1 MWIARFVFMTRR
13 SLFRFAGSIVRP
25 PFREQDRIPHLF
37 YQMCSNPHRV
47 FSLGLPPRFRAGVS
61 IAAPRRSP
69 YYNTQ
74 TLHKASR
81 GEKTVKVLILSCDT
95 GEGHNSAAA
104 AVAGALT
111 QRGIE
116 SHVFDPLVLAGKYA
130 ERFVSGAYTTI
141 MKKAPSAFN
150 ALYRAGDIYSST
162 GITSPVYHANAR
174 YAANLRAFIET
185 NGYDRVVCTHLYPME
200 TLTAIRKSGDFTV
213 PCYGVLTDYTCIPFL
228 AETDLDGYFIAH
240 EDLRAELVEKG
251 IPSDRI
257 IVTGIPV
264 DEKFAHHM
272 EKAAAR
278 NYLAIPQNQDVFLIM
293 SGGIGVGNA
302 GAICDEILRRHSG
315 AFTVYILVGRNSDLK
330 QTLEE
335 KYAGN
340 EHVRIVTFTKK
351 VNVYMNAADVMI
363 SKPGGLTSTEAAV
376 AQVPLVQ
383 LLVYTACEAPNIA
396 FFSSHGLS
404 ERAENAADAAEKAV
418 ALVRDK
424 ARAEA
429 MREAQR
435 NTIAPDAA
443 DKIAERIVL
452 S

>member
-1 MWIARFVFMTRR
+1 M
-13 SLFRFAGSIVRP
+13 
-25 PFREQDRIPHLF
+25 
-37 YQMCSNPHRV
+37 
-47 FSLGLPPRFRAGVS
+47 
-61 IAAPRRSP
+61 
-69 YYNTQ
+69 
-74 TLHKASR
+74 
-81 GEKTVKVLILSCDT
+81 KVLILSCDT

-251 IPSDRI
+251 IPSERI

-340 EHVRIVTFTKK
+340 EHIRIVTFTKK
-351 VNVYMNAADVMI
+351 VNVYMNAADVLI
-363 SKPGGLTSTEAAV
+363 TKPGGLSSTEAAAACIPMIHLITIPGCEEKNAAFYESHGMARKTTSLREAASLAV
-376 AQVPLVQ
+376 ALAGDPA
-383 LLVYTACEAPNIA
+383 ACEAMRKQQAEQINANSAQDIA
-396 FFSSHGLS
+396 RFVLC
-404 ERAENAADAAEKAV
+404 ENAND
-418 ALVRDK
+418 D
-424 ARAEA
+424 
-429 MREAQR
+429 
-435 NTIAPDAA
+435 
-443 DKIAERIVL
+443 
-452 S
+452 

>member
-1 MWIARFVFMTRR
+1 M
-13 SLFRFAGSIVRP
+13 
-25 PFREQDRIPHLF
+25 
-37 YQMCSNPHRV
+37 
-47 FSLGLPPRFRAGVS
+47 
-61 IAAPRRSP
+61 
-69 YYNTQ
+69 
-74 TLHKASR
+74 
-81 GEKTVKVLILSCDT
+81 KVLILSCDT

-404 ERAENAADAAEKAV
+404 ERAENAAAQSIVDFGSALTKTPHGALYTLAAKAV
-418 ALVRDK
+418 ALARDK
-424 ARAEA
+424 EKAAA
-429 MREAQR
+429 MRTAQR

>member
-1 MWIARFVFMTRR
+1 M
-13 SLFRFAGSIVRP
+13 
-25 PFREQDRIPHLF
+25 
-37 YQMCSNPHRV
+37 
-47 FSLGLPPRFRAGVS
+47 
-61 IAAPRRSP
+61 
-69 YYNTQ
+69 
-74 TLHKASR
+74 
-81 GEKTVKVLILSCDT
+81 KVLILSCDT
-95 GEGHNSAAA
+95 GEGHNSAGA

-452 S
+452 SRPETKLFSPLLWSPGAFCSAA

>member
-1 MWIARFVFMTRR
+1 MR
-13 SLFRFAGSIVRP
+13 
-25 PFREQDRIPHLF
+25 
-37 YQMCSNPHRV
+37 
-47 FSLGLPPRFRAGVS
+47 LPPRFGRRMS
-61 IAAPRRSP
+61 IAAPRISS
-69 YYNTQ
+69 YYNTH

-81 GEKTVKVLILSCDT
+81 ERKPLKVLILSCDT

-111 QRGIE
+111 HRGIE
-116 SHVFDPLVLAGKYA
+116 NRVFDPLVLAGKYA
-130 ERFVSGAYTTI
+130 ERFVSGAYTAI
-141 MKKAPSAFN
+141 MKNAPSAFN

-174 YAANLRAFIET
+174 YAANLRSFIET
-185 NGYDRVVCTHLYPME
+185 NGYDCVVCTHLYPME
-200 TLTAIRKSGDFTV
+200 TMTAIRKAGDFTV

-228 AETDLDGYFIAH
+228 AETELDGYFIAH
-240 EDLRAELVEKG
+240 EDLRAEFVEKG
-251 IPSDRI
+251 IPSERI

-264 DEKFAHHM
+264 DEKFANHM
-272 EKAAAR
+272 DKAAAR
-278 NYLAIPQNQDVFLIM
+278 NYLAIPQQQDVFLVM

-302 GAICDEILRRHSG
+302 GAICDEILLRHDSG

-330 QTLEE
+330 RTLEE

-351 VNVYMNAADVMI
+351 VNVYMNAADVML

-396 FFSSHGLS
+396 FFASHGLS
-404 ERAENAADAAEKAV
+404 ERAEDAADAAAKAV
-418 ALVRDK
+418 ALARDK
-424 ARAEA
+424 EKAAA

-443 DKIAERIVL
+443 DRIAERIVL

>member
-1 MWIARFVFMTRR
+1 M
-13 SLFRFAGSIVRP
+13 
-25 PFREQDRIPHLF
+25 
-37 YQMCSNPHRV
+37 
-47 FSLGLPPRFRAGVS
+47 
-61 IAAPRRSP
+61 
-69 YYNTQ
+69 
-74 TLHKASR
+74 
-81 GEKTVKVLILSCDT
+81 KVLILSCDT

-330 QTLEE
+330 QTLDE

-363 SKPGGLTSTEAAV
+363 SKPGGLTSTEAV
-376 AQVPLVQ
+376 ASRKPLVLIYPIPGCETFNREFFVTLKMAVTADEPDELVAKGLN
-383 LLVYTACEAPNIA
+383 LLTDGKARETMINAQIKNIDENA
-396 FFSSHGLS
+396 T
-404 ERAENAADAAEKAV
+404 ENAAQFIITRTVEIKKERELAANAGEFA
-418 ALVRDK
+418 
-424 ARAEA
+424 
-429 MREAQR
+429 
-435 NTIAPDAA
+435 
-443 DKIAERIVL
+443 
-452 S
+452 

>member
-1 MWIARFVFMTRR
+1 M
-13 SLFRFAGSIVRP
+13 
-25 PFREQDRIPHLF
+25 
-37 YQMCSNPHRV
+37 
-47 FSLGLPPRFRAGVS
+47 
-61 IAAPRRSP
+61 
-69 YYNTQ
+69 
-74 TLHKASR
+74 
-81 GEKTVKVLILSCDT
+81 KVLILSCDT

-429 MREAQR
+429 MRKAQR

-452 S
+452 SGPETKLFSPLL

>member
-1 MWIARFVFMTRR
+1 M
-13 SLFRFAGSIVRP
+13 
-25 PFREQDRIPHLF
+25 
-37 YQMCSNPHRV
+37 
-47 FSLGLPPRFRAGVS
+47 
-61 IAAPRRSP
+61 
-69 YYNTQ
+69 
-74 TLHKASR
+74 
-81 GEKTVKVLILSCDT
+81 KVLILSCDT

-240 EDLRAELVEKG
+240 EDLRTELVEKG

-443 DKIAERIVL
+443 DKIAERIVRRGL
-452 S
+452 YARRRDVQPRTAEAFDGQGCVRAARR

>member
-1 MWIARFVFMTRR
+1 M
-13 SLFRFAGSIVRP
+13 
-25 PFREQDRIPHLF
+25 
-37 YQMCSNPHRV
+37 
-47 FSLGLPPRFRAGVS
+47 
-61 IAAPRRSP
+61 
-69 YYNTQ
+69 
-74 TLHKASR
+74 
-81 GEKTVKVLILSCDT
+81 KVLILSCDT

-335 KYAGN
+335 K
-340 EHVRIVTFTKK
+340 
-351 VNVYMNAADVMI
+351 
-363 SKPGGLTSTEAAV
+363 
-376 AQVPLVQ
+376 
-383 LLVYTACEAPNIA
+383 
-396 FFSSHGLS
+396 
-404 ERAENAADAAEKAV
+404 
-418 ALVRDK
+418 
-424 ARAEA
+424 
-429 MREAQR
+429 
-435 NTIAPDAA
+435 
-443 DKIAERIVL
+443 
-452 S
+452 

>member
-1 MWIARFVFMTRR
+1 M
-13 SLFRFAGSIVRP
+13 
-25 PFREQDRIPHLF
+25 
-37 YQMCSNPHRV
+37 
-47 FSLGLPPRFRAGVS
+47 
-61 IAAPRRSP
+61 
-69 YYNTQ
+69 
-74 TLHKASR
+74 
-81 GEKTVKVLILSCDT
+81 KVLILSCDT

-452 S
+452 SWPETKLFSPLL

>member
-1 MWIARFVFMTRR
+1 
-13 SLFRFAGSIVRP
+13 
-25 PFREQDRIPHLF
+25 
-37 YQMCSNPHRV
+37 
-47 FSLGLPPRFRAGVS
+47 
-61 IAAPRRSP
+61 
-69 YYNTQ
+69 
-74 TLHKASR
+74 
-81 GEKTVKVLILSCDT
+81 
-95 GEGHNSAAA
+95 
-104 AVAGALT
+104 
-111 QRGIE
+111 
-116 SHVFDPLVLAGKYA
+116 
-130 ERFVSGAYTTI
+130 
-141 MKKAPSAFN
+141 
-150 ALYRAGDIYSST
+150 
-162 GITSPVYHANAR
+162 
-174 YAANLRAFIET
+174 
-185 NGYDRVVCTHLYPME
+185 ME
-200 TLTAIRKSGDFTV
+200 TLTAIRKSGDFSV

-351 VNVYMNAADVMI
+351 GECVHERRRRDDLQARRTYKHRGGGGAGPARAASRIYRVR
-363 SKPGGLTSTEAAV
+363 SAEHRV
-376 AQVPLVQ
+376 
-383 LLVYTACEAPNIA
+383 LLLPRSFRSARKTPPTPRKNR
-396 FFSSHGLS
+396 
-404 ERAENAADAAEKAV
+404 RA
-418 ALVRDK
+418 R
-424 ARAEA
+424 ARQGKAEA

>member
-1 MWIARFVFMTRR
+1 MHAPLPDGDADRHPEIGRFHRAVLRR
-13 SLFRFAGSIVRP
+13 A
-25 PFREQDRIPHLF
+25 D
-37 YQMCSNPHRV
+37 
-47 FSLGLPPRFRAGVS
+47 
-61 IAAPRRSP
+61 
-69 YYNTQ
+69 
-74 TLHKASR
+74 
-81 GEKTVKVLILSCDT
+81 
-95 GEGHNSAAA
+95 
-104 AVAGALT
+104 
-111 QRGIE
+111 
-116 SHVFDPLVLAGKYA
+116 
-130 ERFVSGAYTTI
+130 
-141 MKKAPSAFN
+141 
-150 ALYRAGDIYSST
+150 
-162 GITSPVYHANAR
+162 
-174 YAANLRAFIET
+174 
-185 NGYDRVVCTHLYPME
+185 
-200 TLTAIRKSGDFTV
+200 
-213 PCYGVLTDYTCIPFL
+213 DYTCIPFL

>member
-1 MWIARFVFMTRR
+1 MW
-13 SLFRFAGSIVRP
+13 
-25 PFREQDRIPHLF
+25 
-37 YQMCSNPHRV
+37 
-47 FSLGLPPRFRAGVS
+47 
-61 IAAPRRSP
+61 
-69 YYNTQ
+69 
-74 TLHKASR
+74 K
-81 GEKTVKVLILSCDT
+81 
-95 GEGHNSAAA
+95 
-104 AVAGALT
+104 
-111 QRGIE
+111 
-116 SHVFDPLVLAGKYA
+116 
-130 ERFVSGAYTTI
+130 
-141 MKKAPSAFN
+141 
-150 ALYRAGDIYSST
+150 
-162 GITSPVYHANAR
+162 
-174 YAANLRAFIET
+174 
-185 NGYDRVVCTHLYPME
+185 
-200 TLTAIRKSGDFTV
+200 
-213 PCYGVLTDYTCIPFL
+213 
-228 AETDLDGYFIAH
+228 
-240 EDLRAELVEKG
+240 KG

-376 AQVPLVQ
+376 GAGPARAASRIHRVRSAEHRVFCLPRPS
-383 LLVYTACEAPNIA
+383 EAR
-396 FFSSHGLS
+396 G
-404 ERAENAADAAEKAV
+404 ERRGRRGKG
-418 ALVRDK
+418 RR
-424 ARAEA
+424 ARARQGEAEA

-435 NTIAPDAA
+435 HTIAPDAA
-443 DKIAERIVL
+443 DKIAERMLL

>member
-1 MWIARFVFMTRR
+1 MAPTRR
-13 SLFRFAGSIVRP
+13 PNRPGLASLAAAAATAG
-25 PFREQDRIPHLF
+25 
-37 YQMCSNPHRV
+37 
-47 FSLGLPPRFRAGVS
+47 
-61 IAAPRRSP
+61 AA
-69 YYNTQ
+69 
-74 TLHKASR
+74 
-81 GEKTVKVLILSCDT
+81 VV
-95 GEGHNSAAA
+95 AA

-185 NGYDRVVCTHLYPME
+185 NGYDHVVCTHLYPME

-404 ERAENAADAAEKAV
+404 ERAENVVDAAEKAV

>member
-1 MWIARFVFMTRR
+1 M
-13 SLFRFAGSIVRP
+13 
-25 PFREQDRIPHLF
+25 
-37 YQMCSNPHRV
+37 
-47 FSLGLPPRFRAGVS
+47 S
-61 IAAPRRSP
+61 IAELRILS
-69 YYNTQ
+69 YYNTH

-81 GEKTVKVLILSCDT
+81 ERKPLKVLILSCDT

-111 QRGIE
+111 RKGIE
-116 SHVFDPLVLAGKYA
+116 NRVFDPLVLAGKYA
-130 ERFVSGAYTTI
+130 ERFVSGAYTAI
-141 MKKAPSAFN
+141 MKNAPSAFN

-174 YAANLRAFIET
+174 YAANLRSFIET

-200 TLTAIRKSGDFTV
+200 TMTAIRKAGEFPV

-251 IPSDRI
+251 IPSERI

-264 DEKFAHHM
+264 DEKFADHM
-272 EKAAAR
+272 DKAAAR
-278 NYLAIPQNQDVFLIM
+278 NYLAIPQQQDVFLVM

-302 GAICDEILRRHSG
+302 GAICDEILLRHG
-315 AFTVYILVGRNSDLK
+315 GGVFTVYILVGRNSDLK

-351 VNVYMNAADVMI
+351 VNVYMNAADVML

-396 FFSSHGLS
+396 FFASHGLS
-404 ERAENAADAAEKAV
+404 ERAEDAADAAAKAV
-418 ALVRDK
+418 ALARDK
-424 ARAEA
+424 EKAAA

-435 NTIAPDAA
+435 ATIAPDAA

>member
-1 MWIARFVFMTRR
+1 MALYILEDK
-13 SLFRFAGSIVRP
+13 SLH
-25 PFREQDRIPHLF
+25 PFLSKRTAQEITAVKALNQKRIPTKSITDISDLSVLLRDSH
-37 YQMCSNPHRV
+37 SV
-47 FSLGLPPRFRAGVS
+47 FLIPYGITPDTLKAIKFCNYNDIPV
-61 IAAPRRSP
+61 IAMHNIPDFAPE
-69 YYNTQ
+69 Y
-74 TLHKASR
+74 
-81 GEKTVKVLILSCDT
+81 
-95 GEGHNSAAA
+95 
-104 AVAGALT
+104 
-111 QRGIE
+111 
-116 SHVFDPLVLAGKYA
+116 
-130 ERFVSGAYTTI
+130 
-141 MKKAPSAFN
+141 
-150 ALYRAGDIYSST
+150 IYSST

-435 NTIAPDAA
+435 NTIAPNAA

>member
-1 MWIARFVFMTRR
+1 M
-13 SLFRFAGSIVRP
+13 
-25 PFREQDRIPHLF
+25 
-37 YQMCSNPHRV
+37 
-47 FSLGLPPRFRAGVS
+47 
-61 IAAPRRSP
+61 
-69 YYNTQ
+69 
-74 TLHKASR
+74 
-81 GEKTVKVLILSCDT
+81 KVLILSCDT

-185 NGYDRVVCTHLYPME
+185 NGYDRVVCTHLYP
-200 TLTAIRKSGDFTV
+200 LGVHV
-213 PCYGVLTDYTCIPFL
+213 PNYGVLTDYTCIPFL

>member
-1 MWIARFVFMTRR
+1 M
-13 SLFRFAGSIVRP
+13 
-25 PFREQDRIPHLF
+25 
-37 YQMCSNPHRV
+37 
-47 FSLGLPPRFRAGVS
+47 S
-61 IAAPRRSP
+61 IAEPQILS
-69 YYNTQ
+69 YYNTH

-81 GEKTVKVLILSCDT
+81 ERKPLKVLILSCDT

-111 QRGIE
+111 HRGIE
-116 SHVFDPLVLAGKYA
+116 NRVFDPLVLAGKYA
-130 ERFVSGAYTTI
+130 ERFVSGAYTAI
-141 MKKAPSAFN
+141 MKNAPSAFN

-174 YAANLRAFIET
+174 YAANLRSFIET

-200 TLTAIRKSGDFTV
+200 TMTAIRKAGEFPV

-240 EDLRAELVEKG
+240 EDLSAELVEKG
-251 IPSDRI
+251 IPSERI

-264 DEKFAHHM
+264 DEKFAQHM
-272 EKAAAR
+272 DKAAAR
-278 NYLAIPQNQDVFLIM
+278 NYLAIPQQQDVFLVM

-302 GAICDEILRRHSG
+302 GAICDEILLRHDGG

-396 FFSSHGLS
+396 FFASHGLS
-404 ERAENAADAAEKAV
+404 ERAEDAADAAAKAV
-418 ALVRDK
+418 ALARDK
-424 ARAEA
+424 EKAAA

-435 NTIAPDAA
+435 ATIAPDAA

>member
-1 MWIARFVFMTRR
+1 M
-13 SLFRFAGSIVRP
+13 
-25 PFREQDRIPHLF
+25 
-37 YQMCSNPHRV
+37 
-47 FSLGLPPRFRAGVS
+47 
-61 IAAPRRSP
+61 
-69 YYNTQ
+69 
-74 TLHKASR
+74 
-81 GEKTVKVLILSCDT
+81 KVLILSCDT

-174 YAANLRAFIET
+174 YAANLRAYIEQ
-185 NGYDRVVCTHLYPME
+185 NGYGCVVCTHLYPME

-251 IPSDRI
+251 IPSERI

-278 NYLAIPQNQDVFLIM
+278 NYLAIPQKQDVFLIM

-424 ARAEA
+424 VFGKMRTRGTCATAASVTPPIKLRKGSCCHDRKRSSSHLCSDRRGLSARRRDVQPRAAEA
-429 MREAQR
+429 FDGQGCVR
-435 NTIAPDAA
+435 AA
-443 DKIAERIVL
+443 RR
-452 S
+452 

>member
-1 MWIARFVFMTRR
+1 M
-13 SLFRFAGSIVRP
+13 
-25 PFREQDRIPHLF
+25 
-37 YQMCSNPHRV
+37 
-47 FSLGLPPRFRAGVS
+47 
-61 IAAPRRSP
+61 
-69 YYNTQ
+69 
-74 TLHKASR
+74 
-81 GEKTVKVLILSCDT
+81 KVLILSCDT

-111 QRGIE
+111 RKGIE
-116 SHVFDPLVLAGKYA
+116 NRVFDPLVLAGKYA
-130 ERFVSGAYTTI
+130 ERFVSGAYTAI
-141 MKKAPSAFN
+141 MKNAPSAFN

-174 YAANLRAFIET
+174 YAANLRSFIET

-251 IPSDRI
+251 IPSERI
-257 IVTGIPV
+257 IATGIPV
-264 DEKFAHHM
+264 DEKFANHM
-272 EKAAAR
+272 DKAAAR
-278 NYLAIPQNQDVFLIM
+278 NYLAIPQQQDVFLVM

-302 GAICDEILRRHSG
+302 GAICDEILRQHG
-315 AFTVYILVGRNSDLK
+315 GGTFTVYILVGRNSDLK
-330 QTLEE
+330 RTLEE

-351 VNVYMNAADVMI
+351 VNIYMNAADVMI

-396 FFSSHGLS
+396 FFASHGLS
-404 ERAENAADAAEKAV
+404 ERAENAADAAGKAV
-418 ALVRDK
+418 ALARDK
-424 ARAEA
+424 EKAEA
-429 MREAQR
+429 MRQAQR
-435 NTIAPDAA
+435 STIAPDAA

>member
-1 MWIARFVFMTRR
+1 M
-13 SLFRFAGSIVRP
+13 
-25 PFREQDRIPHLF
+25 
-37 YQMCSNPHRV
+37 
-47 FSLGLPPRFRAGVS
+47 
-61 IAAPRRSP
+61 
-69 YYNTQ
+69 
-74 TLHKASR
+74 
-81 GEKTVKVLILSCDT
+81 KVLILSCDT

-376 AQVPLVQ
+376 DLAHKLAGELRDTEAALSHTSQLMGAVVKYAKTRPVFDGYKAARYSKKYLAQHEAELSDYRAAKAAMSE
-383 LLVYTACEAPNIA
+383 LLDGAKLPKMDALKKRRRE
-396 FFSSHGLS
+396 LS
-404 ERAENAADAAEKAV
+404 EKKKALYAEYRKAQAD
-418 ALVRDK
+418 
-424 ARAEA
+424 
-429 MREAQR
+429 MREAVAVKGNIDFLR
-435 NTIAPDAA
+435 CYPEGRE
-443 DKIAERIVL
+443 DKAQER
-452 S
+452 

>member
-1 MWIARFVFMTRR
+1 MTESPGSVVTLLCSGIRLYNAERRIADCILADVK
-13 SLFRFAGSIVRP
+13 
-25 PFREQDRIPHLF
+25 
-37 YQMCSNPHRV
+37 
-47 FSLGLPPRFRAGVS
+47 RAS
-61 IAAPRRSP
+61 TA
-69 YYNTQ
+69 T
-74 TLHKASR
+74 
-81 GEKTVKVLILSCDT
+81 
-95 GEGHNSAAA
+95 SAELA
-104 AVAGALT
+104 
-111 QRGIE
+111 RE
-116 SHVFDPLVLAGKYA
+116 SHASEATVTRLCHKLGFESYRKFQLALARDVLEQQQQTAELTVPHTAPDPLRKSLEQILANRQ
-130 ERFVSGAYTTI
+130 EE
-141 MKKAPSAFN
+141 
-150 ALYRAGDIYSST
+150 LRAT
-162 GITSPVYHANAR
+162 YHALELSQ
-174 YAANLRAFIET
+174 LR
-185 NGYDRVVCTHLYPME
+185 E

>member
-1 MWIARFVFMTRR
+1 M
-13 SLFRFAGSIVRP
+13 
-25 PFREQDRIPHLF
+25 
-37 YQMCSNPHRV
+37 
-47 FSLGLPPRFRAGVS
+47 
-61 IAAPRRSP
+61 
-69 YYNTQ
+69 
-74 TLHKASR
+74 
-81 GEKTVKVLILSCDT
+81 KVLILSCDT

-111 QRGIE
+111 RRGVE
-116 SHVFDPLVLAGKYA
+116 NDVFDPLVLAGKYA
-130 ERFVSGAYTTI
+130 ERFVSGAYTAI

-174 YAANLRAFIET
+174 YAANLRAYIEQ
-185 NGYDRVVCTHLYPME
+185 NGYGCVVCTHLYPME
-200 TLTAIRKSGDFTV
+200 TVTAIKKLGDFRV

-228 AETDLDGYFIAH
+228 AETELDGYFIAH
-240 EDLRAELVEKG
+240 EALRSELVEKG
-251 IPSDRI
+251 IPSERI
-257 IVTGIPV
+257 FATGIPV

-272 EKAAAR
+272 EKSAAR
-278 NYLAIPQNQDVFLIM
+278 SYLAMAQEQDVFLIM
-293 SGGIGVGNA
+293 SGGIGVVNA
-302 GAICDEILRRHSG
+302 DAICDEILRRHGG

-330 QTLEE
+330 AALEE

-340 EHVRIVTFTKK
+340 DHVRIVTFTKK

-396 FFSSHGLS
+396 FFSTRGMSL
-404 ERAENAADAAEKAV
+404 RAEDAADAAAKAV
-418 ALVRDK
+418 ELARDK
-424 ARAEA
+424 DEMAA
-429 MREAQR
+429 MRAAQR
-435 NTIAPDAA
+435 KNVPPDAA
-443 DKIAERIVL
+443 DRIAERIVQ

>member
-1 MWIARFVFMTRR
+1 M
-13 SLFRFAGSIVRP
+13 
-25 PFREQDRIPHLF
+25 
-37 YQMCSNPHRV
+37 
-47 FSLGLPPRFRAGVS
+47 
-61 IAAPRRSP
+61 
-69 YYNTQ
+69 
-74 TLHKASR
+74 
-81 GEKTVKVLILSCDT
+81 KVLILSCDT

-302 GAICDEILRRHSG
+302 GAICDEILRRHS
-315 AFTVYILVGRNSDLK
+315 
-330 QTLEE
+330 
-335 KYAGN
+335 
-340 EHVRIVTFTKK
+340 
-351 VNVYMNAADVMI
+351 
-363 SKPGGLTSTEAAV
+363 
-376 AQVPLVQ
+376 
-383 LLVYTACEAPNIA
+383 
-396 FFSSHGLS
+396 
-404 ERAENAADAAEKAV
+404 
-418 ALVRDK
+418 
-424 ARAEA
+424 
-429 MREAQR
+429 
-435 NTIAPDAA
+435 
-443 DKIAERIVL
+443 
-452 S
+452 

>member
-1 MWIARFVFMTRR
+1 M
-13 SLFRFAGSIVRP
+13 
-25 PFREQDRIPHLF
+25 
-37 YQMCSNPHRV
+37 
-47 FSLGLPPRFRAGVS
+47 
-61 IAAPRRSP
+61 
-69 YYNTQ
+69 
-74 TLHKASR
+74 
-81 GEKTVKVLILSCDT
+81 KVLILSCDT

-429 MREAQR
+429 MREAKRSSSHLCSDRRGLSARRRDVQPR
-435 NTIAPDAA
+435 AA
-443 DKIAERIVL
+443 EAFDGQGCVRAARRQKSGRCERVCRVRRADGSFVSRARHAQGVSPRVARGAVSRHAVGLVCARARRAGTRPCRRRI
-452 S
+452 

>member
-1 MWIARFVFMTRR
+1 M
-13 SLFRFAGSIVRP
+13 
-25 PFREQDRIPHLF
+25 
-37 YQMCSNPHRV
+37 
-47 FSLGLPPRFRAGVS
+47 
-61 IAAPRRSP
+61 
-69 YYNTQ
+69 
-74 TLHKASR
+74 
-81 GEKTVKVLILSCDT
+81 KVLILSCDT

-315 AFTVYILVGRNSDLK
+315 AYTVYILVGRNSDLK
-330 QTLEE
+330 QTLDE

-443 DKIAERIVL
+443 DKIAERFVL
-452 S
+452 SCPETKLCSPLL